1 MRGGLNLRAHE
12 GAIVEL
18 LRWHG
23 VALIPSILRAPLSRG
38 WLLARAH
45 RNVVIVALAN
55 SRAGYITADL
65 RPTRKNLLADGGRAI
80 HFGKENYRA
89 KAKRFAAAVTFTG
102 AGQQDVVRGEP
113 SREPEEQSQDS

>member
-1 MRGGLNLRAHE
+1 M
-12 GAIVEL
+12 
-18 LRWHG
+18 
-23 VALIPSILRAPLSRG
+23 
-38 WLLARAH
+38 
-45 RNVVIVALAN
+45 IVALAN
-55 SRAGYITADL
+55 SLAGYITADL

>member
-1 MRGGLNLRAHE
+1 
-12 GAIVEL
+12 
-18 LRWHG
+18 
-23 VALIPSILRAPLSRG
+23 
-38 WLLARAH
+38 
-45 RNVVIVALAN
+45 VIVALAN

-113 SREPEEQSQDS
+113 SREPDEQSQDS